1 MPGGSRGVRPR
12 GGHRCFLTS
21 VLSYLEAP
29 WGGRAGGLSVP
40 RARCRPAWRG
50 RPTRPAGLC
59 RKMSY
64 DGNEEARTRCFSRSP
79 VQSPARRSKITNA
92 GAKSSFWSSGTPSRP
107 AGVSADPARLLP
119 RAAGGAF
126 RACVWPGAAW
136 WEAGDSG
143 GSVSEQRGSS
153 AVPPARVVPTLS
165 RPPPSPTGVCLVGN
179 EIKPSS

>member
-40 RARCRPAWRG
+40 RARCGPAWRG

-107 AGVSADPARLLP
+107 AGVSVDPARLLP

-126 RACVWPGAAW
+126 RACVWPGAAR
-136 WEAGDSG
+136 WEAGDSR
-143 GSVSEQRGSS
+143 GSVSEQWGSS
-153 AVPPARVVPTLS
+153 ACSPSTCGPDSQSSAPLPHRRVS
-165 RPPPSPTGVCLVGN
+165 EWGM
-179 EIKPSS
+179 K